1 MYVRT
6 NHRVHLIRE
15 EIAYWMAISP
25 RLILLLGFNSC
36 RKPQNGTQS
45 QGLNLG
51 LTLNGLNFKL
61 PGLLT

>member
-1 MYVRT
+1 MQLVRVGFIELD
-6 NHRVHLIRE
+6 NIHPLLNIFP
-15 EIAYWMAISP
+15 S

-45 QGLNLG
+45 QGLKLG